1 MEKLALTKE
10 QKSMLDKLDRIIK
23 KGDVNEM
30 LRQVALLMADGVN
43 PKPRQIAKMSA
54 HIYKTQDPELN
65 VEFATEFGGM
75 GAFVRQMGNIV
86 LGSGTAE
93 DNFDFAQYVSGA
105 DILKHGYVIY
115 KKKNKMWWFAF
126 ARRFPVQARQIE
138 QGVAHSAD
146 KKKKDKKKK
155 DKAKGVSVIR

>member
-10 QKSMLDKLDRIIK
+10 QKSKLDKLDKIIK
-23 KGDVNEM
+23 SGDVNEM
-30 LRQVALLMADGVN
+30 LSCTAKLMAEGLN

-54 HIYKTQDPELN
+54 HIYKTQDPDLN

-138 QGVAHSAD
+138 QGIAHNVD

-155 DKAKGVSVIR
+155 DKSKGAMAIR